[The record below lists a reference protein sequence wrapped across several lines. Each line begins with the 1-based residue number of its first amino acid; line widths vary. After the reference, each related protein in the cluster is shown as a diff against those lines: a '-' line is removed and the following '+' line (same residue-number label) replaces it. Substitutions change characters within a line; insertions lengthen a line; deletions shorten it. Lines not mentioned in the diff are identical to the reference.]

1 MMKRWMEYISVF
13 GILLCVGLFLY
24 NMTEMNKLS
33 MQYNQI
39 QDSLQQL
46 LDDKKVNTAQ
56 NEPKILEDSS
66 VSYYSL
72 EKTEYLENVLTLDD
86 FDKSKE
92 IPIPLYWEWEWD
104 GPTIPAE
111 EAAQYDL
118 VKYGYLMD

>member
-72 EKTEYLENVLTLDD
+72 EKTEYLENVLTSDD

-92 IPIPLYWEWEWD
+92 VPIPSYWEWEWD

-118 VKYGYLMD
+118 VKYSYLME